1 MKRTILVLLAAVAV
15 LLCGPR
21 QANAD
26 GITYTESVTATGS
39 IGATIFTNALV
50 TITFVGDTSNVTG
63 SPGFFSNSVGTA
75 ALTIGGIGPFTFTGS
90 LRVFDNQGGSV
101 AGIEAGAN
109 ILDTLNPAFG
119 TYGLTTAIG
128 PLTGSPLFNS
138 GLSFGTTGG
147 NLIFT
152 NVGANSTFSAVTPE
166 PSSLLLLGTAI
177 AGLVMVRRRPAAVKQ
192 RSSVET

>member
-39 IGATIFTNALV
+39 IGTTIFTNALV

-75 ALTIGGIGPFTFTGS
+75 TVTIGSGIGTYAFIDS
-90 LRVFDNQGGSV
+90 LSMFDQSGV
-101 AGIEAGAN
+101 AGIKDTSLLGSN
-109 ILDTLNPAFG
+109 IMLDTSNSAFAS
-119 TYGLTTAIG
+119 YGLTTAIG
-128 PLTGSPLFNS
+128 PINGASAFNLAS
-138 GLSFGTTGG
+138 SFGTTGG
-147 NLIFT
+147 PLIFT
-152 NVGANSTFSAVTPE
+152 SVGANSTFNATTTTIPE

-177 AGLVMVRRRPAAVKQ
+177 AGLVMVRRR
-192 RSSVET
+192 RLL